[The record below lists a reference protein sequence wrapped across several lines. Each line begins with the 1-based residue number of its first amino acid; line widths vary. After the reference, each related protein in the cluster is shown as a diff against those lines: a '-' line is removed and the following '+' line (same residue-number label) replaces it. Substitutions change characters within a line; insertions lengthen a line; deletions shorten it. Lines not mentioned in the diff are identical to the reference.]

1 MATKPGIRGALKA
14 PNAAQ
19 ARTMRDK
26 VNVPTEHYDDIT
38 GDQHDVAFVVAGA
51 MKADLLADFH
61 EAINR
66 ATGEGKSRQWFRQEF
81 ERIANKN
88 GWTGFTGDGTKTG
101 RAWRADLI
109 YETNMRASM
118 EAARWAELHDP
129 DIADAC
135 PYVRFRHRSIMNA
148 RDEHKAWDGM
158 VLRRDDPWFLAHQTP
173 MGYHCKCTWEPVS
186 DADLRRMGKAVP
198 DRPPPF
204 RTHKFTDRDGVVH
217 LLPEGVQH
225 GWSRWKPGEKNSS
238 RPTQLAQVLAH
249 RIGRLDATPE
259 PIARANVL
267 SLVQA
272 EVFARFYRRALAAAE
287 QHKKTGKRPGSEH
300 GEFPVAV
307 LRGDDMKALD
317 AQSPVVLLSH
327 ESLAEHLVK
336 HPEIGLADYRKIQ
349 RLLDNAS
356 SVWRTNGEGERLLY
370 VTIDGVKYLAA
381 LKRTR
386 DGKKNYFLSLYLDKR
401 KGEPPNAVRIR

>member
-1 MATKPGIRGALKA
+1 MASIKGALKA

-19 ARTMRDK
+19 ARYMRDK
-26 VNVPTEHYDDIT
+26 LNVPTERYDDID
-38 GDQHDVAFVVAGA
+38 GEGHDVAFVVAGA
-51 MKADLLADFH
+51 MKADLLSDFH
-61 EAINR
+61 EAANR
-66 ATGEGKSRQWFRQEF
+66 FSKEGKSSQWFREQF
-81 ERIANKN
+81 ENIAHKN
-88 GWTGFTGDGTKTG
+88 GWTGFTGDGSKQG

-129 DIADAC
+129 DIAEAC

-173 MGYHCKCTWEPVS
+173 MGYNCKCTWEPVS
-186 DADLRRMGKAVP
+186 EADLRRMGKRTA

-204 RTHKFTDRDGVVH
+204 RTHQFTDRDGVVH
-217 LLPEGVQH
+217 VLPEGVQH
-225 GWSRWKPGEKNSS
+225 GWSRWKPGEKNPS

-259 PIARANVL
+259 PIARANVA

-272 EVFARFYRRALAAAE
+272 DVFARFYRRALAAAQ

-336 HPEIGLADYRKIQ
+336 HPDIGLTNYRKIQ
-349 RLLDNAS
+349 KLLDES
-356 SVWRTNGEGERLLY
+356 REVYRLGEERLVYITL
-370 VTIDGVKYLAA
+370 DGVRYRAS

-386 DGKKNYFLSLYLDKR
+386 DGRKNYFLSLFEER
-401 KGEPPNAVRIR
+401 ENARPPLGAVRVR